1 MTDRIWANLHDC
13 APDCAVV
20 PPAPDI
26 LVFVVFRRYLKGFF
40 ALALLLPLLL
50 VACHKEEQAVEGVAQ
65 NAVNAEKKA
74 QASATVL
81 DQERAELEQ
90 IPLPTK
96 SLYVDVHEPSQWAN
110 PFLSVGPDLITLRV
124 LNGDTTG
131 AANSLDQNPVL
142 RPEGARR
149 QVLALRPADLAQAI
163 AAIPAADWRYGRVIA
178 IAESPTATPADRLK
192 VRRNVEFALKQL
204 NDLGV
209 VVEEWPSR

>member
-1 MTDRIWANLHDC
+1 M
-13 APDCAVV
+13 
-20 PPAPDI
+20 
-26 LVFVVFRRYLKGFF
+26 VFRRYFKGFF

-96 SLYVDVHEPSQWAN
+96 SLYVDVHEPAQWVN
-110 PFLSVGPDLITLRV
+110 PFLSVGPEMITLRV
-124 LNGDTTG
+124 LNGDSAG
-131 AANSLDQNPVL
+131 AANSFDQNPVL

-149 QVLALRPADLAQAI
+149 QILELRPADLAQAI
-163 AAIPAADWRYGRVIA
+163 AAIPPADWRYGRVIA
-178 IAESPTATPADRLK
+178 IAESSTATPADRLK

-204 NDLGV
+204 NDLGI
-209 VVEEWPSR
+209 VVEEWPSH